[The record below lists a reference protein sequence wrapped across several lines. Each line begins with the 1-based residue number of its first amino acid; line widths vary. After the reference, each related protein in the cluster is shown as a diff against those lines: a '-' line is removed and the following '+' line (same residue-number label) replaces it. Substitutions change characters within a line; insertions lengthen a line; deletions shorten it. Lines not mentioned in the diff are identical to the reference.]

1 MPYYVCKYENVT
13 TYSPTC
19 LRESEVKTTTSL
31 PRLFSNRK
39 WLALST
45 VVRVRQLAERVNN
58 SQIRS
63 EKRVNGTIETME
75 SGKGGVSQS
84 RNSRRF
90 SYAFRVYL
98 FVSPP
103 QTVPGRS
110 ESTPTYAATGSVL
123 ISTRYLVKKL
133 LYLISP
139 LKSDSVM
146 DENCNF
152 QMAKSKLPPLH

>member
-75 SGKGGVSQS
+75 IAEKAAFPKAVIVVASVTHSE
-84 RNSRRF
+84 F
-90 SYAFRVYL
+90 SSFFSLFLSFRL
-98 FVSPP
+98 

-110 ESTPTYAATGSVL
+110 ESTPTYAATGSV
-123 ISTRYLVKKL
+123 IICTRYLE
-133 LYLISP
+133 I
-139 LKSDSVM
+139 
-146 DENCNF
+146 
-152 QMAKSKLPPLH
+152 QMPMKALV